1 MACMLRE
8 LIGIFH
14 CFFYFVKKLFYI
26 YIYLYLHLYIHT
38 NISLNKWQ
46 TYVIAHMVANIS

>member
-14 CFFYFVKKLFYI
+14 CFFYFEK
-26 YIYLYLHLYIHT
+26 

-46 TYVIAHMVANIS
+46 TYVIEHMVANIS